1 MRGRRDENFHGGNAT
16 VLDGPDSILE
26 RSYRDA
32 LFLDGDISQM
42 AVDPAC
48 PVPII
53 RFGAMFVVA
62 E

>member
-1 MRGRRDENFHGGNAT
+1 MAGIAM
-16 VLDGPDSILE
+16 VLDGPVSILE
-26 RSYRDA
+26 LGYRDA

-42 AVDPAC
+42 AVEPVC

>member
-1 MRGRRDENFHGGNAT
+1 MAGIAM
-16 VLDGPDSILE
+16 VLDEPDSILE
-26 RSYRDA
+26 LGYRGA

-42 AVDPAC
+42 AVEPGCPA
-48 PVPII
+48 PSI

>member
-1 MRGRRDENFHGGNAT
+1 
-16 VLDGPDSILE
+16 
-26 RSYRDA
+26 

-42 AVDPAC
+42 AVHPAG
-48 PVPII
+48 PVASN